1 MTKETQ
7 QNLEG
12 ETAWEEVD
20 SPNFFQFK
28 NIGDI
33 LEGKLIERAKSSQ
46 YGFGLYTLE
55 VKDGDQV
62 RFHGSS
68 QLDDLMLSINIGDI
82 CRVEFIDVEKRPK
95 GEMKLFSVK
104 RKRGA

>member
-1 MTKETQ
+1 MTKQ
-7 QNLEG
+7 KNLEG
-12 ETAWEEVD
+12 ETAWEDVE

-28 NIGDI
+28 DIGDT
-33 LEGKLIERAKSSQ
+33 LEGKLIERAKSEQ

-55 VKDGDQV
+55 KPDEEQI

-68 QLDDLMLSINIGDI
+68 QLDDLMLSINIGDSVRI
-82 CRVEFIDVEKRPK
+82 EFTDAEKRPK
-95 GEMKLFSVK
+95 GEMKLFDVK